1 MTAAALSDT
10 DWRVPSVGSNGS
22 EFIPDIAKE
31 TLVRLK
37 VTSSFTAVRL
47 IDNRN
52 HNGPP
57 TEHSVPIPGSPGSST
72 YYVYAFY
79 SCLKD

>member
-1 MTAAALSDT
+1 LTAAALSDT
-10 DWRVPSVGSNGS
+10 DWHVPGVGSNGS

-37 VTSSFTAVRL
+37 VTSSFEATQL
-47 IDNRN
+47 IDNRD

-57 TEHSVPIPGSPGSST
+57 TENPATILGSVGLST
-72 YYVYAFY
+72 YYIYAFY